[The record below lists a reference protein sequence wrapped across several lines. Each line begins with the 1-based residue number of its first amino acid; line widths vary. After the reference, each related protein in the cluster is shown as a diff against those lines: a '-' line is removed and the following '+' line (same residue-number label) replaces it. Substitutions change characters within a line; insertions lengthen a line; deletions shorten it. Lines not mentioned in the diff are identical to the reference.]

1 MRLNLSRRDL
11 GPLTIA
17 GLVVAQVVLW
27 NVARPAGQ
35 STGSYLGQLFGAE
48 SILLLSIALVLISTL
63 TRIEQWFDG
72 IDRAAIWHRR
82 VAITGLVLLVP
93 HMLLSSN
100 PDSSAVGDALAV
112 IGASGLAALALW
124 AILPR
129 WQSIA
134 PKPVRSLLVGL
145 RDRRVV
151 QEVRRLV
158 GGYGRWRAIHRTT
171 GLFVAAGFV
180 HGLLDETVFA
190 GSGVLRWTYVAIGGI
205 GLAFYVYRELLA
217 RYVVA
222 HHDYQVH
229 AVRTI
234 ADGLVEIAMRPLG
247 TGVKFV
253 AGQFAMIYIEAKDG
267 WHRHPF
273 TISSAPSERI
283 VRITVKALGDYTS
296 RLHEIVEPGM
306 PAIIGAPH
314 GRFDRRRGTDR
325 QVWIAGGVGVTPF
338 LSWIRSLDGDL
349 TERVDFFYTTVG
361 EAPFSQEIHE
371 IAARHE
377 SLHAHLIDTAVDG
390 RLSSEQI
397 LAAAGDA
404 DGLSVFM
411 CGPEGMLRAFQTG
424 LEAAGVPSRQIH
436 REYFDWR

>member
-1 MRLNLSRRDL
+1 MDGRAP
-11 GPLTIA
+11 G
-17 GLVVAQVVLW
+17 
-27 NVARPAGQ
+27 GQ

-48 SILLLSIALVLISTL
+48 SILLLSIALVLISSL

-93 HMLLSSN
+93 HMLWSSN
-100 PDSSAVGDALAV
+100 PESSAVGNAFAV

-134 PKPVRSLLVGL
+134 PAPVRGIVSRL
-145 RDRRVV
+145 RDTRPVR
-151 QEVRRLV
+151 EVGRLF
-158 GGYGRWRAIHRTT
+158 GGYAHWRAVHRTT
-171 GLFVAAGFV
+171 GLFVAVAFF
-180 HGLLDETVFA
+180 HGLLDETAFA
-190 GSGVLRWTYVAIGGI
+190 GSAALRWSYVAVGAI

-217 RYVVA
+217 RYFVA
-222 HHDYQVH
+222 HHDFQVH

-234 ADGLVEIAMRPLG
+234 ADGLVEIAMSPLG

-253 AGQFAMIYIEAKDG
+253 AGQFAMVYIEAKDG

-273 TISSAPSERI
+273 TISSAPSERMSGSPSRRS
-283 VRITVKALGDYTS
+283 VTTRHASTS
-296 RLHEIVEPGM
+296 SWNRGCPRSSAPLTDASTAAAEPTARSGS
-306 PAIIGAPH
+306 PAASA
-314 GRFDRRRGTDR
+314 F
-325 QVWIAGGVGVTPF
+325 PF
-338 LSWIRSLDGDL
+338 LSWMRSLDGDL
-349 TERVDFFYTTVG
+349 AEHVDFFYTAEG
-361 EAPFSQEIHE
+361 EAPFSHEIRE
-371 IAARHE
+371 IAARNGP
-377 SLHAHLIDTAVDG
+377 LHAHLIDTAVDG
-390 RLSSEQI
+390 RLSTEQI

-424 LEAAGVPSRQIH
+424 LEAAGVPSRRIH